1 MAVTAYPIGI
11 TKSLQNWDF
20 NHSHVERPLDNS
32 MYEAAHPD
40 DTLILA
46 GPARRNVAQS
56 DPGSAFGLLAL
67 GMLQALSFNSQA
79 PIQPM
84 MAIGSARSFFLRGKS
99 QTTWNMSRVMIN
111 GRNLL
116 RALYHNAVMA
126 GIPVDQFDDPAAM
139 DNAPTS
145 QFFINLDS
153 ELYYIPFGIGA
164 VIRSKDHSYIAAV
177 YLEVCVINS
186 YGFAVAA
193 GQSMMAENI
202 TGLCDRVL
210 PWSTSDAMQNT
221 EIDKN
226 TRDAILGMANNS
238 FPKQDLASV
247 ATFDDSGLSNGT
259 VQLDQ

>member
-1 MAVTAYPIGI
+1 MANYPIGI
-11 TKSLQNWDF
+11 TKSLMNWDF
-20 NHSHVERPLDNS
+20 NRHHVERPLDNS

-40 DTLILA
+40 DTLLLA
-46 GPARRNVAQS
+46 GPARRGVAS
-56 DPGSAFGLLAL
+56 TDPGSARGMLAL
-67 GMLQALSFNSQA
+67 GMIQALSFNSQA

-116 RALYHNAVMA
+116 RALYHNAVVS
-126 GIPVDQFDDPAAM
+126 GINADKFDDPAAM
-139 DNAPTS
+139 DNAPRS
-145 QFFINLDS
+145 QFFVNLDS

-164 VIRSKDHSYIAAV
+164 IVRAKDHSYLAAM

-193 GQSMMAENI
+193 GQSMMAENV

-210 PWSTSDAMQNT
+210 PWSTSDAMQNSFH
-221 EIDKN
+221 DRN
-226 TRDAILGMANNS
+226 ALDAVLGLANNS
-238 FPKQDLASV
+238 FPTSVRESV
-247 ATFDDSGLSNGT
+247 AEFDDSGLADGSLQ
-259 VQLDQ
+259 VSS